1 MNGVTMNG
9 CFFEEMHEILKE
21 AQEERQEHPAL
32 TVAKGIGGL
41 ALGAGTG
48 YVLTEG
54 ADRGIRALGG
64 PGIPR
69 GVKQVAV
76 PIVGGAAGL
85 GYGLLQHKMLERMRH
100 NLQPQEEQDDGVTQ
114 GTPA

>member
-1 MNGVTMNG
+1 MNGMKMSH
-9 CFFEEMHEILKE
+9 CFFDEMHEIMKE
-21 AQEERQEHPAL
+21 AKERREHPAL
-32 TVAKGIGGL
+32 TAAKGIGVL

-64 PGIPR
+64 KGIPQR
-69 GVKQVAV
+69 VKQIGA

-85 GYGLLQHKMLERMRH
+85 GYGLLQHKMMGRMKH
-100 NLQPQEEQDDGVTQ
+100 NLQPEEEQDDGVTE
-114 GTPA
+114 GTAT